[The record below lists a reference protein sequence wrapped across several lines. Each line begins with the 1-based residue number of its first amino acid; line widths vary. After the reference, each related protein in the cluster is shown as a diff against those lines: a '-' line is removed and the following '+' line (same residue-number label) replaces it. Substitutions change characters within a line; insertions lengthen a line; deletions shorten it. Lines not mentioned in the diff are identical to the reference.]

1 MFEGLWTGVEEGY
14 PSASEDG
21 ELCAGVARSY
31 LGMGSIGS
39 GVSHFP
45 WGSILL
51 GWGLFLGEGFDLVTG
66 LQNQYLTHHERVT
79 LGL

>member
-1 MFEGLWTGVEEGY
+1 MCWCGDLLLRDRGPYRGG
-14 PSASEDG
+14 AAH
-21 ELCAGVARSY
+21 L
-31 LGMGSIGS
+31 
-39 GVSHFP
+39 P

-51 GWGLFLGEGFDLVTG
+51 GWGLALGEGFDLVTG